1 MDKINIAMIISVAL
15 LYLLLVGRTAML
27 MRQGI
32 KPFVL
37 GKEKKG
43 INRLIEISF
52 LIGLVIWSSETIFNS
67 LHIKYH
73 FSPDIFNNYLFNIA
87 IFKVI
92 GIILIFVGTIIFIS
106 ALISFGKSWRIGI
119 DKNNAGKLI
128 TKGIFSIT
136 RNPIFLYINIY
147 FLGTFLVYSN
157 LFFLITMILVF
168 IGVHFQILQ
177 EEKFLLSYYGNEY
190 REYIRKVRRYI

>member
-37 GKEKKG
+37 GKGKKG